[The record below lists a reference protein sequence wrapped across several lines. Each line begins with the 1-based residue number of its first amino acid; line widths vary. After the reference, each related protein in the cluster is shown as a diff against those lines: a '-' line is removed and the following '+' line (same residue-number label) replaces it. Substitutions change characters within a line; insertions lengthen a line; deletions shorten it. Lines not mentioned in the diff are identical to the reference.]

1 LLIVPLRPS
10 EKIQTVFRNYRQV
23 VVILDSVR
31 PVIPKGLTMQFP
43 NWIGALIMT
52 LTIVPT
58 ACGGVKAAEDTPQ
71 IAIDKVLAREQ
82 SAWNAGD
89 SISYANEFTDD
100 ADFINIRG
108 QIFIGKPAVEQQ
120 HAKIFAGPFKGSTIT
135 IALRRFN
142 QISDSAILV
151 DTDQTVTH
159 FVGLPPGIV
168 ASSPGTLVTHFKYL
182 AIKQID
188 GSWKLA
194 SGQNTVA
201 LPN

>member
-1 LLIVPLRPS
+1 
-10 EKIQTVFRNYRQV
+10 
-23 VVILDSVR
+23 
-31 PVIPKGLTMQFP
+31 
-43 NWIGALIMT
+43 MT

-58 ACGGVKAAEDTPQ
+58 GCGGVKAAEVTPQ
-71 IAIDKVLAREQ
+71 IAIEKILATEQ

-89 SISYANEFTDD
+89 SLSYAHEFTED

-108 QIFIGKPAVEQQ
+108 QIFSGRAAVQQQ
-120 HAKIFAGPFKGSTIT
+120 HAKIFAGPVKGSTIS
-135 IALRRFN
+135 IALRRFS
-142 QISDSAILV
+142 QISDSAVLI
-151 DTDQTVTH
+151 DTDQTVID

-168 ASSPGTLVTHFKYL
+168 ESSPGTLLTHFKYL